1 MQLFENKDN
10 TNSSLYHLY
19 LESANYHQICPAAYI
34 CMAHGSENCVKFKF
48 QCPSGRFIKIHSFLS
63 ISILAKAASILS
75 ELVSC
80 GRGTIGHK
88 A

>member
-1 MQLFENKDN
+1 MQLFEDKDN

-34 CMAHGSENCVKFKF
+34 CMAHGLRKLCEIQISMSISKVY
-48 QCPSGRFIKIHSFLS
+48 SFL
-63 ISILAKAASILS
+63 ISILATAASILS
-75 ELVSC
+75 ELISC
-80 GRGTIGHK
+80 GRDTIDHK